1 MTNIN
6 DIINFTNLLQDV
18 ELATALNNLNP
29 TEKLAYITN
38 QQNNVF
44 TKIINQK
51 EDTYNKVYGDLDIAT
66 QAQISNLRY
75 GERTRDL
82 SRVQTQIY
90 NNQKESVHAVNN
102 DKNLSGRKMEMNEWT
117 VNNKNDTLFIY
128 SSLFIMLSGLL
139 LITVLWRMGA
149 ISYYLW
155 LGLGVPL
162 VIIFILTLL
171 VRLQYTNTLRNNRY
185 WNNKRTFK

>member
-51 EDTYNKVYGDLDIAT
+51 EYTYNKVYGDLDIAT

-171 VRLQYTNTLRNNRY
+171 ARLQYTNTLRNNRY

>member
-18 ELATALNNLNP
+18 ELATALNNLTP

-171 VRLQYTNTLRNNRY
+171 VRLQYTNTFRNNRY

>member
-18 ELATALNNLNP
+18 ELATALNNLTP

>member
-18 ELATALNNLNP
+18 ELATALNNLTP

-66 QAQISNLRY
+66 QSQISNLRY

>member
-6 DIINFTNLLQDV
+6 DIINYTNLLQDV
-18 ELATALNNLNP
+18 ELATALNNLTP

-51 EDTYNKVYGDLDIAT
+51 EYTYNKVYGDLDIAT

-171 VRLQYTNTLRNNRY
+171 ARLQYTNTLRNNRY